1 MKGGIEVIKEGYV
14 SVFQGINVWM
24 TDEEH
29 YEMKNED
36 DIYVIRRE
44 GEEYYMALKNNQIVG
59 YATPNGDIT
68 LWPQGQEVD
77 FTNAGLFG
85 NQRAFI
91 KLIEK
96 SGQIEK

>member
-1 MKGGIEVIKEGYV
+1 MIKEGYV

-24 TDEEH
+24 TDEDH

-44 GEEYYMALKNNQIVG
+44 GEEYYMVLKNNQIVG

-68 LWPQGQEVD
+68 LWPQG
-77 FTNAGLFG
+77 
-85 NQRAFI
+85 
-91 KLIEK
+91 
-96 SGQIEK
+96 

>member
-36 DIYVIRRE
+36 DIYVIYRE
-44 GEEYYMALKNNQIVG
+44 GEQYYMALKNNQIVG

-77 FTNAGLFG
+77 FTNERLLRK
-85 NQRAFI
+85 QRAFI

-96 SGQIEK
+96 IEK